1 MLTTKLK
8 RAERAIKDARQAY
21 IGLENS
27 LDPLTVK
34 VWKEAERITMK
45 ERGEHLRIFEVKMK
59 KGISVFPRPTIA

>member
-8 RAERAIKDARQAY
+8 RAERAIGDARQAY

-34 VWKEAERITMK
+34 AWKEAEGIAMK
-45 ERGEHLRIFEVKMK
+45 EQGEHLRIFEVKMK
-59 KGISVFPRPTIA
+59 KGISVFPCPTIA